1 MENIKEIN
9 IKNRTCY
16 FFDDIINIEN
26 FNPDLLKI
34 NKKSCKNIG
43 IYYVGYMTIKDSK
56 YVNIHNVN
64 LSYVLIGEADG
75 SVDKKNG
82 NKYLTFADTNK
93 IKKVL
98 EKYTELW
105 NKAKSVTE
113 KINDK
118 PGQYEKD
125 YMKFKFNSDDDLPL
139 NKVLKFHNLMVI
151 VRLLA
156 LKKIVNSIHK
166 FS

>member
-16 FFDDIINIEN
+16 FFDDIIYIEN

-56 YVNIHNVN
+56 YVNIHSVN

-75 SVDKKNG
+75 SVDKING

-93 IKKVL
+93 IKKVI
-98 EKYTELW
+98 EKYTEL
-105 NKAKSVTE
+105 
-113 KINDK
+113 
-118 PGQYEKD
+118 
-125 YMKFKFNSDDDLPL
+125 
-139 NKVLKFHNLMVI
+139 
-151 VRLLA
+151 
-156 LKKIVNSIHK
+156 
-166 FS
+166 